1 MQFKLYNQIFK
12 AVTLYDLLQLVDPD
26 KIAEEAKKK
35 EIPEENVKEKATKA
49 FTEHSSD
56 EDSDQEGVSVHVL
69 ARDWLRNYF
78 NIHSFIHSLLFSP
91 EKANRRRRK
100 EDV

>member
-1 MQFKLYNQIFK
+1 MRSGFV
-12 AVTLYDLLQLVDPD
+12 ADVTLYDLLQLVDPD

-56 EDSDQEGVSVHVL
+56 EDSDQEGVRFHL
-69 ARDWLRNYF
+69 LTFDWLRNDVR
-78 NIHSFIHSLLFSP
+78 IHSFFVNFSR
-91 EKANRRRRK
+91 KSQQKTKKRRCRK
-100 EDV
+100 ES